1 MGTSLLNLNQ
11 FTKGG
16 AVSLLKSYNE
26 DMSKIDAG
34 ISADR
39 VRLSAAEQAI
49 ADLPTGGYAANKIL
63 PLGAHC
69 TAFDQKTLTSGCRI
83 ATGTKLIKLIGIV
96 APFTSI
102 TSEITSCRFVL
113 YDWNDNQLASTEY
126 FNVPTS
132 GWEVG
137 TAHEYNVNY
146 TCASWLDVYGCF
158 RTNGTGSYNNLY
170 MDIIG
175 IIE

>member
-49 ADLPTGGYAANKIL
+49 ASLPTGGYAADKIY
-63 PLGAHC
+63 PLAVYCSWNSGR
-69 TAFDQKTLTSGCRI
+69 TLSNGCRI
-83 ATGTKLIKLIGIV
+83 YAGTKLIKLIAIV
-96 APFTSI
+96 KYAPASI
-102 TSEITSCRFVL
+102 SPVTNCSLRL
-113 YDWNDNQLASTEY
+113 YDWSNNILTATDTFEIGTDWTLGTTHEFPIDYTFSDRKDCYST
-126 FNVPTS
+126 FAT
-132 GWEVG
+132 G
-137 TAHEYNVNY
+137 
-146 TCASWLDVYGCF
+146 
-158 RTNGTGSYNNLY
+158 GTGSYNYFNL
-170 MDIIG
+170 DILG
-175 IIE
+175 IAE